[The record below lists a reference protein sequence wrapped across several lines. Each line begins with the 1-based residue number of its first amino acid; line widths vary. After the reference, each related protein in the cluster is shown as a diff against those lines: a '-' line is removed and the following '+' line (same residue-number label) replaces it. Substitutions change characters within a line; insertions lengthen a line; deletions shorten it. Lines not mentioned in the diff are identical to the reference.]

1 MPKTPIIKYIKKLNS
16 PIFTTHGISDIS
28 QKSPSAVTQS
38 LNFLRLQGVV
48 KKLYRGIWAEITN
61 KQISPFMI
69 IPHLFKSN
77 RVYVSFLSALHLH
90 GMIEQIPQTITL
102 ASTIHTRKIKT
113 AVGTFIIHK
122 ISPGYFFG
130 FDWYKKTE
138 NFLIAEPEKALADCL
153 YLFTRKK
160 KQYGYFPELN
170 LKKPFSIKKTEEY
183 IRKIPDKHSRALA
196 QSRLKE
202 ILKQQG

>member
-1 MPKTPIIKYIKKLNS
+1 MNS
-16 PIFTTHGISDIS
+16 PVFTTRGISDIS
-28 QKSPSAVTQS
+28 QKSPSTVTQS
-38 LNFLRLQGVV
+38 LNFLHRHGVV
-48 KKLYRGIWAEITN
+48 KKLYRGIWAEITRR
-61 KQISPFMI
+61 QISPFML
-69 IPHLFKSN
+69 IPHLFKSG

-102 ASTIHTRKIKT
+102 ASTNHTRKIET
-113 AVGTFIIHK
+113 AVGTFIVHK

-130 FDWYKKTE
+130 FDWYKGTG

-170 LKKPFSIKKTEEY
+170 LGKPFSIKKTEEY
-183 IRKIPDKHSRALA
+183 LRKIPDKNVRVLA

-202 ILKQQG
+202 ILLRQK

>member
-1 MPKTPIIKYIKKLNS
+1 MSKNTIIKYIKQLDS
-16 PIFTTHGISDIS
+16 PIFTTRGISDIS
-28 QKSPSAVTQS
+28 QKTPSNVTQS
-38 LNFLRLQGVV
+38 LNFLYRQGVV
-48 KKLYRGIWAEITN
+48 KKLYRGIWTEITH
-61 KQISPFMI
+61 KQISPFML

-90 GMIEQIPQTITL
+90 GMIEQIPQTMTL
-102 ASTIHTRKIKT
+102 ASTTHTRKIKT
-113 AVGTFIIHK
+113 AVGTFIVHQ

-138 NFLIAEPEKALADCL
+138 SFLIAEPEKALADCL

-170 LKKPFSIKKTEEY
+170 LKKPFSIKKTEAY
-183 IRKIPDKHSRALA
+183 IQRIPDKNVRMLA

-202 ILKQQG
+202 IIKNQK